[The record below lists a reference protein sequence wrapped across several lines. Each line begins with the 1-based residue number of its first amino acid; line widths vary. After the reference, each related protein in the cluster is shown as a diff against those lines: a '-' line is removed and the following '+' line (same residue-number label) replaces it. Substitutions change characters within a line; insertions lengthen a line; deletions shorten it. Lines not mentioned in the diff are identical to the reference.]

1 MGSLRNLYPVTGTR
15 KDAVLRQL
23 RDEIVSSRLTPGTVL
38 KDAELA
44 ARLGVS
50 ITPVREAI
58 GQLAAEGLID
68 ISPNRTRQVTHVT
81 RQNALDLA
89 DLMCVLACAG
99 FEWGVPNLGAPELTV
114 LRVKLA
120 EFTESL
126 RLGDL
131 IAAAGAGTD
140 FSMIVAV
147 ASGNAE
153 LQTHLDLVIARTLRV
168 LGLTSQGRV
177 WQIWLDGY
185 AETLGFLE
193 AGDSAAAIS
202 RHRQIYTEYRECLEN
217 MPFN

>member
-1 MGSLRNLYPVTGTR
+1 MLYPVIGTR

-38 KDAELA
+38 KDAEVA

-58 GQLAAEGLID
+58 GQLAAEGLVD

-81 RQNALDLA
+81 QQNALDLA
-89 DLMCVLACAG
+89 DVMCVLACAG
-99 FEWGVPNLGAPELTV
+99 FEWGVPNLGAAELAM

-120 EFTESL
+120 EFTENL
-126 RLGDL
+126 RLGNL

-140 FSMIVAV
+140 FSMIVIV

-153 LQTHLDLVIARTLRV
+153 LQTHFDLVVARTLRV

-193 AGDSAAAIS
+193 AGDANAAIS
-202 RHRQIYTEYRECLEN
+202 RYRQIYAEYRECLEN
-217 MPFN
+217 LPFS